1 MEFDAERIFSRWSD
15 FLQQNHILSII
26 KTKYDHKEKNTMAG
40 KERDP
45 EVLRAEA
52 KELLNKAKK
61 IEEKKFK
68 GFPLKPG
75 QFLS

>member
-1 MEFDAERIFSRWSD
+1 
-15 FLQQNHILSII
+15 
-26 KTKYDHKEKNTMAG
+26 MAG

-52 KELLNKAKK
+52 KELLNRAKT

-68 GFPLKPG
+68 QAGQLVYEYHKKDFAGFDIE
-75 QFLS
+75 QFKSQVGDVFKGKKK